1 MIIRTTKHGLAII
14 CIAMGVLCLII
25 PKGWDDAPLAKII
38 VAGFFIGMGYL
49 GGTVSAT
56 HVPNGVQHMGTS
68 VVGDRARSVS

>member
-1 MIIRTTKHGLAII
+1 MIIRTTKQGLAII

-49 GGTVSAT
+49 GL
-56 HVPNGVQHMGTS
+56 
-68 VVGDRARSVS
+68 RYR